1 MKVTWYKTASLL
13 LETED
18 TRIVF
23 DPYLQFPKPDNK
35 LLVPFRSAQVVF
47 ITHGHFDHIADIP
60 KIYENLP
67 VRIYGTEAP
76 LARLMKKGM
85 TSDKLRHIAPGYIR
99 TFGDLKITA
108 YAGRHCRFDRTLIQ
122 ETAGNWEFFRD
133 PKALA
138 KLLRMNL
145 QYQEKDETLFYECR
159 EGEKRLQIMGS
170 LGLRDEVKYP
180 AGADL
185 LILPFQGRSDLETY
199 AMQFV
204 ERLQP
209 KAVCLDHYDD
219 AFPPMSSH
227 VPTEEFEA
235 AVEERFGIPCR
246 AMRPGQAVE
255 I

>member
-13 LETED
+13 LETPEL
-18 TRIVF
+18 RIVF
-23 DPYLQFPKPDNK
+23 DPYLQFPKPDKK
-35 LLVPFRSAQVVF
+35 LLVPFRSAQIVF

-76 LARLMKKGM
+76 LARLVKKGM
-85 TSDKLRHIAPGYIR
+85 PSDKLRHIAPGYIR
-99 TFGDLKITA
+99 SFGDVKVTA

-138 KLLRMNL
+138 QLLRMNL

-159 EGEKRLQIMGS
+159 QGEKRLQIMGS
-170 LGLRDEVKYP
+170 LALRDEVKYP
-180 AGADL
+180 TGADL
-185 LILPFQGRSDLETY
+185 LILPFQGRSDLNEY

-219 AFPPMSSH
+219 AFPPITRGIS
-227 VPTEEFEA
+227 TWEFET
-235 AVEERFGIPCR
+235 AVADRFGIPCS
-246 AMRPGQAVE
+246 AMRCGQAVE